1 MHSWKGKTS
10 VYILL
15 SVCMNTYY
23 KCCCQNNTLV
33 KEREKEINTAEIRGM
48 DPSAQRSLCVCVY
61 VWVAQLCL
69 TLCNPMDCSPPGSSV
84 NGILQAK
91 ILQWVAIPF
100 SRGSSTPRDRIC
112 VSCIGRWILYC
123 WTTSEAH
130 KVFSSVLMT
139 LVNLEA
145 PRNFGSNT
153 FLEKSM

>member
-84 NGILQAK
+84 NQIFQARILEQ
-91 ILQWVAIPF
+91 VAISH
-100 SRGSSTPRDRIC
+100 SRGSSWPRDRSC
-112 VSCIGRWILYC
+112 VSYVSCSSRQILYHC
-123 WTTSEAH
+123 ATWAAPKLH
-130 KVFSSVLMT
+130 LIFVLYNAI
-139 LVNLEA
+139 LL
-145 PRNFGSNT
+145 
-153 FLEKSM
+153 